1 LKWLA
6 NLKDTL
12 SRISSSFLKAATID
26 YRRIV
31 KSGIGLHA
39 SGLTIISKT
48 RTIKPFM
55 AKVSTE
61 QKKIDWLLN
70 HAVENVYP
78 NKDAV
83 RERLMKGEVLT
94 VYYGIDPTG
103 PTLHLG
109 HLITMRKLSELQEL
123 GHKVIL
129 LIGDF
134 TAMIGDPTDKTATR
148 RRAISPPERSA
159 EGNPNGR

>member
-1 LKWLA
+1 
-6 NLKDTL
+6 
-12 SRISSSFLKAATID
+12 
-26 YRRIV
+26 
-31 KSGIGLHA
+31 
-39 SGLTIISKT
+39 
-48 RTIKPFM
+48 M
-55 AKVSTE
+55 AKTSTD

-148 RRAISPPERSA
+148 KQF
-159 EGNPNGR
+159 